1 MNVDGAPG
9 PIILCREVP
18 GSDPDHGC
26 SNRLRQQ
33 NDQAYHA
40 DTRRVGRCAFDYRA
54 MPGLAAG
61 ALMPSSDNPARRTLN
76 RYVALVCVIVSTL
89 GVFVFA
95 YAINV

>member
-33 NDQAYHA
+33 NDQAYHEA
-40 DTRRVGRCAFDYRA
+40 RERTERRAAEEATSPQSSGYTKSWQMRIRLSRDARPGRGGTDAFKR
-54 MPGLAAG
+54 
-61 ALMPSSDNPARRTLN
+61 
-76 RYVALVCVIVSTL
+76 
-89 GVFVFA
+89 
-95 YAINV
+95 